1 MDRLAIF
8 DIDFTL
14 TKKETLVEF
23 YKFVI
28 RKKPSLLRHMPRS
41 LYAGILYI
49 FKVYDLRKAK
59 EKFISFIDTV
69 EEKELESI
77 IKEFYE
83 KVLSKILYEDSMEM
97 IRKLKKDGCKII
109 LISASSE
116 FYLKEFYNIKEVD
129 KIIGTRY
136 EFASNGTKGRIIG
149 LNCKGDEKVIRLK
162 EYIKQEKLQIDFKE
176 SFMFS
181 DSLSDAPLFKLV
193 GHPYLIN
200 YKNKNQEF
208 EVLKWK

>member
-1 MDRLAIF
+1 MDKLAIF

-14 TKKETLVEF
+14 TKKETLIEF
-23 YKFVI
+23 YKFI
-28 RKKPSLLRHMPRS
+28 MKKKPSLIRHMPRS

-49 FKVYDLRKAK
+49 FKVYDLTKAK
-59 EKFISFIDTV
+59 EAFISFTDNV
-69 EEKELESI
+69 EGKELESI

-83 KVLSKILYEDSMEM
+83 KILSKILYEDSIEM
-97 IRKLKKDGCKII
+97 IKKLKKDGCKII

-136 EFASNGTKGRIIG
+136 EFGNKKNRGKIIG
-149 LNCKGDEKVIRLK
+149 FNCKGEEKVIRLK
-162 EYIKQEKLQIDFKE
+162 EFIEEEGLEVDFKE

-181 DSLSDAPLFKLV
+181 DSLSDSPLFKLV

-200 YKNKNQEF
+200 YKGKSQEF